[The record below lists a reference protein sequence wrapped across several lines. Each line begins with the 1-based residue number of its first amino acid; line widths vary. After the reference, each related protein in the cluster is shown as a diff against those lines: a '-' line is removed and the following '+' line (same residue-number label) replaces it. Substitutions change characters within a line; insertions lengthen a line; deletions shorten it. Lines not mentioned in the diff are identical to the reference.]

1 MIIWI
6 INRVLLLFSLYK
18 LAERTFIFKFAF
30 LFPFFMIMKKIQYKK
45 RGIFFNPLLV
55 KLLRAPIIQTHFSEK
70 NNKC

>member
-45 RGIFFNPLLV
+45 RGIFLILCLLSYYERPLF
-55 KLLRAPIIQTHFSEK
+55 KPISLK
-70 NNKC
+70 K